1 MMKKRSTF
9 SITIFFFL
17 TFISVG
23 QTPKKVNM
31 FPEEYNGKIITFK
44 NIWFWP
50 ILTEYNGYY
59 TVQLDISD
67 AIGISDNMEI
77 GFKVFS
83 KITGAVRKDIAKQMI
98 NKDIGGYN
106 SWYYGTV
113 KGVVVKS
120 SKMGY
125 SEYIFLITKI
135 IIHKRNDYDNPL
147 EIFQSVNT
155 KK

>member
-1 MMKKRSTF
+1 MKKKSTLSIIIFLF
-9 SITIFFFL
+9 STL
-17 TFISVG
+17 TLIG

-31 FPEEYNGKIITFK
+31 FPEEYNGKTITFK
-44 NIWFWP
+44 NIWLWP
-50 ILTEYNGYY
+50 ILKEYNGYY

-67 AIGISDNMEI
+67 AIEISEDMEI
-77 GFKVFS
+77 GFKVFN

-106 SWYYGTV
+106 NWYYGTV
-113 KGVVVKS
+113 KGTVVKS
-120 SKMGY
+120 SKIGY

-135 IIHKRNDYDNPL
+135 IIHRRDDFDNPI
-147 EIFQSVNT
+147 EIFKSVNT